1 MSVEL
6 FFFKAIFKKCHLEM
20 RNSFVFAL
28 LGSVLDLETS
38 YHGLIQSVM
47 KLKPWMSW
55 SPVSKHS
62 YTRRLAFVCF
72 ACSGSHVRHSYFGFS
87 SPTLTKYR
95 WLKGGLHGRKTR
107 GRTRQERSTSPKFGV
122 NCQQYVFL
130 EKYLSFLKF
139 WGQRQLW
146 PQNVKEPGSLPLLW
160 YLTGPYLIFLPCKWS
175 LTDTCFCV

>member
-38 YHGLIQSVM
+38 YHSLIQSVM

-62 YTRRLAFVCF
+62 YTRRLAFVCLT
-72 ACSGSHVRHSYFGFS
+72 CSGPHARHSYFGFS
-87 SPTLTKYR
+87 SPTVTKYR

-107 GRTRQERSTSPKFGV
+107 GWTRKERSTSLKFGV

-130 EKYLSFLKF
+130 ETYLSFLKF

-146 PQNVKEPGSLPLLW
+146 PQNVKEPGSLPLPW

-175 LTDTCFCV
+175 LNDTCFCV

>member
-87 SPTLTKYR
+87 SPTLSKYR

-122 NCQQYVFL
+122 NCQQYVFFRNVPI
-130 EKYLSFLKF
+130 FLKV
-139 WGQRQLW
+139 L
-146 PQNVKEPGSLPLLW
+146 
-160 YLTGPYLIFLPCKWS
+160 GPKATMASKRERTWVPATPLIFDRSIPDFPAL
-175 LTDTCFCV
+175 